1 MRSDSDEACNPYH
14 DFTICRSRKSGVHQQ
29 VIQERPS
36 RKSPTKMMVMVQNII
51 SNTVS
56 GR

>member
-14 DFTICRSRKSGVHQQ
+14 DFIFCRLKKSGVHQQ

-36 RKSPTKMMVMVQNII
+36 RKSPTKMMVIVQNII